1 MTSIAAIAGEGPA
14 GSLCRRMLSALRR
27 YGADGESCVNLH
39 AAAMGVAYARRT
51 PEDQFDRQPIA
62 IPGGRYTLIADC
74 RIDNRSELVAALSLG
89 SAASQLSDAALAA
102 HAFAQWHVASFNRL
116 RGDFAIA
123 IWDDTEQRFIVAR
136 DPTGAA
142 PLFVHASDGV
152 VALASMP
159 GALHVLESV
168 PRRADTGFITNAIRK
183 GGMFE
188 AASFWDGIGRV
199 LPGHFGYLDRS
210 GLKQDRYWTP
220 PRLRM
225 RGGSFGDYV
234 EGLREQVERAVSRR
248 LRGETAVATHLSA
261 GLDSGVITGA
271 AARMLGDGGRVV
283 AFTAAPREGFCAQ
296 NDVRIED
303 ETPLAAATARLHANL
318 EHVIVRPAP
327 EWATSAIE
335 TVFEYWQA
343 PTTNIC
349 NLGWSEKINELA
361 QARGLRVLMPAALG
375 NLALSYGGEQI
386 FSDPMARG
394 DWAGLA
400 TNILSSLH
408 SPMYVARAFARM
420 ARDSLRRRFRPGQAG
435 RSWAYFPG
443 SEAFADVTLEPIYR
457 EILMRSV
464 ARADRGSMNKGTW
477 GKWGIDIR
485 DPSTDRDLLDY
496 VASVPLA
503 MFRKGGVER
512 ALIRAAAVG
521 WVAPEALNERRRG
534 LQAADWFEQVSAHRD
549 WLRDQLDA
557 IGDQDEAARMVG
569 IDRLRAI
576 LDQTPHDWRAPQ
588 VVAHYRHA
596 LLRGIS
602 AGHFI
607 RRASGGNR

>member
-1 MTSIAAIAGEGPA
+1 MTAIAAVSGGGST
-14 GSLCRRMLSALRR
+14 GSLCRRMLSGLRR
-27 YGADGESCVNLH
+27 YGADGESCANLH
-39 AAAMGVAYARRT
+39 AAAMGVVYGCRT

-89 SAASQLSDAALAA
+89 GAASRLSDAALAA
-102 HAFAQWHVASFNRL
+102 HAFERWHVASFDRL
-116 RGDFAIA
+116 RGDFAIG
-123 IWDDTEQRFIVAR
+123 IWDDVERRFIVAR

-152 VALASMP
+152 LALASMP
-159 GALHVLESV
+159 GALHVIESV
-168 PRRADTGFITNAIRK
+168 PRRANTRFITNAIRD

-199 LPGHFGYLDRS
+199 LPGHFGYLDRD
-210 GLKQDRYWTP
+210 GLKQERYWHP
-220 PRLRM
+220 PQRRM
-225 RGGSFGDYV
+225 RGGSFDDYV
-234 EGLREQVERAVSRR
+234 EGLKEQVERAVSRR

-261 GLDSGVITGA
+261 GLDSGAITGA
-271 AARMLGDGGRVV
+271 VARMLGDGGRVV
-283 AFTAAPREGFCAQ
+283 AFTAAPREGFPAQ
-296 NDVRIED
+296 NDIRIED
-303 ETPLAAATARLHANL
+303 EVPLAAATARLHANV

-343 PTTNIC
+343 PSTNIC
-349 NLGWSEKINELA
+349 NLGWSEQINEAA

-386 FSDPMARG
+386 FSDPMAQG

-408 SPMYVARAFARM
+408 SPIDVTRAFARM
-420 ARDSLRRRFRPGQAG
+420 ARDALKRRFRPAQAG

-443 SEAFADVTLEPIYR
+443 TEAFADVILEPTYR

-485 DPSTDRDLLDY
+485 DPSTDRDLMDY

-503 MFRKGGVER
+503 MFRKRGIER

-521 WVAPEALNERRRG
+521 WVAPEVLSERRRG
-534 LQAADWFEQVSAHRD
+534 LQSADWYEQVAAHRD
-549 WLRDQLDA
+549 WLHDQLDA
-557 IGDQDEAARMVG
+557 IADHEDAARMVG
-569 IDRLRAI
+569 IDRLRTI
-576 LDQTPHDWRAPQ
+576 LAETPDDWRDLR
-588 VVAHYRHA
+588 VVAHHRHA

-607 RRASGGNR
+607 RRASGANR

>member
-1 MTSIAAIAGEGPA
+1 MTSIAAIAGEV
-14 GSLCRRMLSALRR
+14 STESICRRMLSALRR
-27 YGADGESCVNLH
+27 YGADGESRVTLH

-62 IPGGRYTLIADC
+62 IPGGRYTLVADC
-74 RIDNRSELVAALSLG
+74 RIDNRSELLVALSLG
-89 SAASQLSDAALAA
+89 GAASRLSDAALAA
-102 HAFAQWHVASFNRL
+102 HAFERWHVASFDRL
-116 RGDFAIA
+116 RGDFAIG
-123 IWDDTEQRFIVAR
+123 IWDDAERRFIVAR

-159 GALHVLESV
+159 GALHVIDSV
-168 PRRADTGFITNAIRK
+168 PRRANTRFITKAIRD

-199 LPGHFGYLDRS
+199 LPGHFGYLDRD
-210 GLKQDRYWTP
+210 GLKQERYWHP
-220 PRLRM
+220 PQRRM
-225 RGGSFGDYV
+225 RGGSFDDYV
-234 EGLREQVERAVSRR
+234 EGLKEQVERAVSRR

-261 GLDSGVITGA
+261 GLDSSAITGA
-271 AARMLGDGGRVV
+271 VARMLGDGGRVV
-283 AFTAAPREGFCAQ
+283 AYTAAPREGFNAQ
-296 NDVRIED
+296 NETRIED

-343 PTTNIC
+343 PSTNIC
-349 NLGWSEKINELA
+349 NLGWSEQINEAA
-361 QARGLRVLMPAALG
+361 QARGLRVLMPAAIG

-386 FSDPMARG
+386 FSEPMAEG

-408 SPMYVARAFARM
+408 SPIDVARTFARM
-420 ARDSLRRRFRPGQAG
+420 ARDALKRRFRPGQAG

-443 SEAFADVTLEPIYR
+443 AEAFADVVLEPTYR

-485 DPSTDRDLLDY
+485 DPSTDRDLIDY

-503 MFRKGGVER
+503 MFRKRGMER

-521 WVAPEALNERRRG
+521 WVAPEALSERRRG
-534 LQAADWFEQVSAHRD
+534 LQSADWYEQVAAHRD
-549 WLRDQLDA
+549 WLHDQLDA
-557 IGDQDEAARMVG
+557 IADHEDAARMVG
-569 IDRLRAI
+569 IDRLRTI
-576 LDQTPHDWRAPQ
+576 LAETPDDWRDQ
-588 VVAHYRHA
+588 RVVAHHRHA

-607 RRASGGNR
+607 RRASGANR